1 MSLKP
6 LSVSS
11 PRSQQSSPSSQPF
24 SSLPTSPNTDTSALS
39 TSPRSAFVG
48 QSPPLSAGG
57 PSKQFDRSSPP
68 RSTSS
73 VGLGLGL
80 GLPKSPRLGVGTVGL
95 ALNDDEMAQV
105 TNPQELTSYVDKLL
119 NDLEAR
125 FDGMSADVL
134 SRLTSLST
142 RVDSLESSISD
153 LMSGNASVALGPGT
167 EWGDRSTAQA

>member
-1 MSLKP
+1 MSHKP
-6 LSVSS
+6 LNVSS

-24 SSLPTSPNTDTSALS
+24 SSLPTLPNTNTLAI
-39 TSPRSAFVG
+39 SPRSASVPH
-48 QSPPLSAGG
+48 SPPLSAGG
-57 PSKQFDRSSPP
+57 AANRFGSSSPP
-68 RSTSS
+68 RSTSN
-73 VGLGLGL
+73 VGLGL
-80 GLPKSPRLGVGTVGL
+80 GLPKSPRLGVGTARL
-95 ALNDDEMAQV
+95 ALNDDEMTQV

-142 RVDSLESSISD
+142 RVDSLETSISD

-167 EWGDRSTAQA
+167 ESGASSPTAEKSTT